1 MNFKPYNPDENKVYD
16 RFRAWQSFLLEDPL
30 SKSTL
35 KLLLFQQLDQRRYI
49 ELLQSNWSQCVPNPA
64 KLFGLDQ
71 GSCISSQFESTFSEV
86 DNKNTYVVCTLYT
99 QKIYKI
105 VKAANFQKVSNPFLY
120 LQIYKSTA
128 KVF

>member
-1 MNFKPYNPDENKVYD
+1 MNFKPYNPNDNKVYD

-35 KLLLFQQLDQRRYI
+35 KLLLFQQLDQRRYT

-71 GSCISSQFESTFSEV
+71 GKCISSQ
-86 DNKNTYVVCTLYT
+86 KG
-99 QKIYKI
+99 
-105 VKAANFQKVSNPFLY
+105 
-120 LQIYKSTA
+120 
-128 KVF
+128 